1 MTIAIVNHKG
11 GTGKTTTTINL
22 GSALARM
29 GYDVLLVDFDAQ
41 GSLSYSLGVSDRAP
55 TVADVILGDV
65 SVEQIL
71 VNREN
76 MDILPA
82 GLTLADVELT
92 LAKTDNRL
100 HHLSNVLAE
109 VKNYDF
115 IFIDCPP
122 SLSLLTLNAL
132 TASDYV
138 IVPMRMDVLAL
149 RGLDSMLEILKRMEP
164 LNPEIGLLGVLPVMA
179 FPRKKIYQE
188 IMSHIK
194 ENYGVRVF
202 EHAIHTS
209 VKAAEAP
216 SFGKSVV
223 NYAPACSTACD
234 YSQFANEFLTL
245 TAEVSSRRSPYP
257 QTNLKPKLNNSIKWH
272 SETT

>member
-11 GTGKTTTTINL
+11 GTGKTTTTINV

-29 GYDVLLVDFDAQ
+29 GYEVLLVDFDAQ
-41 GSLSYSLGVSDRAP
+41 GSLSYSLGVSDHAP
-55 TVADVILGDV
+55 TVADVILGDA
-65 SVEQIL
+65 SVEEIL
-71 VNREN
+71 VNRED

-82 GLTLADVELT
+82 GMTLADVELT

-109 VKNYDF
+109 VKPYDF

-138 IVPMRMDVLAL
+138 IVPMQMDVLAL
-149 RGLDSMLEILKRMEP
+149 RGLDSMLEIVKRMEP
-164 LNPEIGLLGVLPVMA
+164 FNPGIALLGVLPIMA
-179 FPRKKIYQE
+179 YPRKKIYQE
-188 IMSHIK
+188 IMSHIR

-202 EHAIHTS
+202 EQAIHTS

-234 YSQFANEFLTL
+234 YNQFANEFLTL
-245 TAEVSSRRSPYP
+245 TAEAFPRSPYP